1 MVFHEGSIKSIY
13 GIFFM
18 LIVSMLIAVA
28 GVYYART
35 NSAELMRELNM
46 PYEASECDMY
56 SLVFETRKYHIDY
69 IPENPEAVIVE
80 PERKRIVF
88 WQSGEQR
95 ITVVFTPHD
104 KSKDVL
110 RKNIVVNVKPG
121 ELKLR
126 ESCSFGQRLN
136 INDCLQKRLGDLA
149 PASFKVFNKSPAV
162 LEHDNLNNYLCI
174 GYGYGTLMI
183 ECYDEA
189 GNITKTIPFIIEVSK
204 EAYYTGRVPEK
215 FAEDVLFYTNEYR
228 TKHGL
233 EPLELHSNLTR
244 LAQKRSQEI
253 TKFFSHSNEF
263 GAKGIGLLRIYDVY
277 DDVKGHT
284 SFVVGENIGAGS
296 PTARIVVDEWYRSPA
311 HRENML
317 QPDFRFLG
325 VGCTYDAETVTD
337 FDISETGMMVSD
349 SSGNMFKAY
358 SKHYEPHNARLYWVQ
373 VFAG

>member
-1 MVFHEGSIKSIY
+1 MAFHKGSSKNIY
-13 GIFFM
+13 GMFFV
-18 LIVSMLIAVA
+18 LIVSALIAIA
-28 GVYYART
+28 GIYDART
-35 NSAELMRELNM
+35 NPDGLMRELNM

-69 IPENPEAVIVE
+69 IPEDPEAVIVE
-80 PERKRIVF
+80 PECKRIVF
-88 WQSGEQR
+88 WRSGKQQ
-95 ITVVFTPHD
+95 ITVVFTPYD
-104 KSKDVL
+104 KTKDIL
-110 RKNIVVNVKPG
+110 KKNIVVNVKSG

-126 ESCSFGQRLN
+126 ESCSLGQRLN
-136 INDCLQKRLGDLA
+136 VNDCLQKRLGDLA

-162 LEHDNLNNYLCI
+162 LECDNLNNYLCT

-204 EAYYTGRVPEK
+204 EAHYTGRAPEK
-215 FAEDVLFYTNEYR
+215 FAEDVLRYTNEYR
-228 TKHGL
+228 AAHGL
-233 EPLELHSNLTR
+233 KPLKLHPNLTR

-263 GAKGIGLLRIYDVY
+263 GTKGIGSLRIYDVY
-277 DDVKGHT
+277 DDIKGHT
-284 SFVVGENIGAGS
+284 FFVVGENIGAGS
-296 PTARIVVDEWYRSPA
+296 PTARIVVDEWYRSPS
-311 HRENML
+311 HRENIL

-337 FDISETGMMVSD
+337 FDTSETGMMVSD
-349 SSGNMFKAY
+349 SSGNMFKAR

>member
-1 MVFHEGSIKSIY
+1 
-13 GIFFM
+13 M
-18 LIVSMLIAVA
+18 LIVSVLITVA
-28 GVYYART
+28 GVYDSRT
-35 NSAELMRELNM
+35 NSDGLMRALNI
-46 PYEASECDMY
+46 PYEVTKCDMY
-56 SLVFETRKYHIDY
+56 PLVFETSKYHIDY

-88 WQSGEQR
+88 WRSGKQR
-95 ITVVFTPHD
+95 ITVVFTPYD
-104 KSKDVL
+104 KTKNVL

-121 ELKLR
+121 ELRLR
-126 ESCSFGQRLN
+126 ESCSLGQRLN
-136 INDCLQKRLGDLA
+136 VNDCLQERLGDLA

-162 LEHDNLNNYLCI
+162 LECDNLNNYLCT

-204 EAYYTGRVPEK
+204 EAHYTGRAPEK
-215 FAEDVLFYTNEYR
+215 FAEDVLRYTNEYR
-228 TKHGL
+228 AAHGL
-233 EPLELHSNLTR
+233 KPLKLHPNLTR

-263 GAKGIGLLRIYDVY
+263 GTKGIGSLRIYDVY
-277 DDVKGHT
+277 DDIKGHI

-296 PTARIVVDEWYRSPA
+296 PTARIVVDEWYRSPG
-311 HRENML
+311 HRKNML
-317 QPDFRFLG
+317 QPNFKFLG

-337 FDISETGMMVSD
+337 FDTSETDMMVSD
-349 SSGNMFKAY
+349 SSGNMFKAR